1 MLILQALKL
10 MRRNS
15 CVPGLKKSRENISPG
30 FCVESYFIRATSST
44 SLGFSGRAL
53 KIRGG
58 APDDVEFR
66 TRLAQDRNL
75 EPDEQGHPHPLVE
88 KARDLFTDFPDL
100 LVYAP
105 NRFRKCL
112 KRAFFKR
119 YGYG

>member
-1 MLILQALKL
+1 MRTWPEKIEGEYQSWILCRELFD
-10 MRRNS
+10 
-15 CVPGLKKSRENISPG
+15 SRD
-30 FCVESYFIRATSST
+30 FKYFARFLWACVEDPS
-44 SLGFSGRAL
+44 
-53 KIRGG
+53 G
-58 APDDVEFR
+58 APNEAEFR
-66 TRLAQDRNL
+66 TRLARDRNL